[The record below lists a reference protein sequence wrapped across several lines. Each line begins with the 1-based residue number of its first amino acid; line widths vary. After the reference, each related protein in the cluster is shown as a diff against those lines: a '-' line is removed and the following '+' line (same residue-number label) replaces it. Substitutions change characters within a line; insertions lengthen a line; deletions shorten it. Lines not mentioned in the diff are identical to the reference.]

1 MKASFLT
8 KETILHTELPERG
21 FPEFRVGD
29 TIEVA
34 LLVKEGTKERT
45 QMFEGDVIAAH
56 RNGIAS
62 TFTVRR
68 IGANNIGVEKIL
80 PYYSPTI
87 SAIRLVREGKVR
99 RAKLFYLRDREGK
112 GAKIREKILTKEEK
126 ARKAE
131 LAKNK
136 APKAA

>member
-1 MKASFLT
+1 MKASMLT
-8 KETILHTELPERG
+8 KETILHSDLPDRG

-29 TIEVA
+29 TVEVA

-45 QMFEGDVIAAH
+45 QMFEGDVIAEH

-68 IGANNIGVEKIL
+68 MSANNIGVEKIL

-87 SAIRLVREGKVR
+87 ASIRLVREGKVR
-99 RAKLFYLRDREGK
+99 RAKLFYLREREGK
-112 GAKIREKILTKEEK
+112 RAKIREKVLTKEEK
-126 ARKAE
+126 ARKAT
-131 LAKNK
+131 
-136 APKAA
+136 KAA